1 MELPARRDVP
11 TRMHT
16 HRLIALAFLC
26 AAFMFPIG
34 DASARTR
41 PGPVPAPDALP
52 PNARQL
58 CSEHVTGTT
67 MHITWTSYALRETVD
82 EARAFFTRRGV
93 PFVMTEGMWLYSP
106 PPRDRMSLH
115 AADGSYPSCANRPN
129 SSEKSVLIRSRSTG

>member
-1 MELPARRDVP
+1 MELPARRHVLAS
-11 TRMHT
+11 MHT
-16 HRLIALAFLC
+16 HRSIALVFLC

-41 PGPVPAPDALP
+41 PGPVPADALP

-82 EARAFFTRRGV
+82 EARAFFTRRGAQ
-93 PFVMTEGMWLYSP
+93 FVMTEGMWLYAP
-106 PPRDRMSLH
+106 TPRDRMSLH
-115 AADGSYPSCANRPN
+115 AANGSYPSCSTRPN